1 MPTSSADTLPDVL
14 KTLRT
19 RPLFVMRLDVRK
31 LQIIGATPSSYRR
44 IDVVPGGMFE
54 GERLS
59 GEVLEGGSDWQEVR
73 PDGSTTLDVRLVLR
87 TKNDT
92 LIGMTYRGQRHG
104 DSVRIRQNLLVLQT
118 LIDRKTEIVLS
129 AVCHDVLVPDAGQ
142 PRRRE
147 RIVVFDSEMIPNS
160 FIYPA

>member
-59 GEVLEGGSDWQEVR
+59 GEVLEGGSDWQAVR

-92 LIGMTYRGQRHG
+92 LIGMTYRASATAIA
-104 DSVRIRQNLLVLQT
+104 SVSGRIFWSCR
-118 LIDRKTEIVLS
+118 
-129 AVCHDVLVPDAGQ
+129 P
-142 PRRRE
+142 
-147 RIVVFDSEMIPNS
+147 
-160 FIYPA
+160 